1 MRQMANNRIVRL
13 LILFLAALLATAQVL
28 QPVPAF
34 SSENIR
40 PYGRATKILSP
51 GMVLEL
57 WGRNLAPVP
66 WCGQEQ
72 KPQAPLPRELCG
84 VQVLIG
90 SRPAE
95 LMYVSGNQINLKIPE
110 DVPAEGFEPIQV
122 CVGNVCSATLSML
135 FSTHTALLTLDE
147 PAYVH
152 MPVWIDVDPPSPYV
166 VSYPCGFWPWNFP
179 GYEFE
184 VLRKGQPLAPLPQPP
199 RPFIGTAPLDRCEG
213 PTYRG
218 RLPLHLLYRFEE
230 PGTYSVRFTA
240 KKSGKTLYQSDWT
253 DIQIEPFSEEKR
265 GAQLHSLEG
274 EARNGPS
281 AYYVVPSL
289 LVWPDEKALAVLLKL
304 IHEHTSACMNYD
316 CVRLGFGRAALAG
329 FDDTL
334 LRREIPQDRLLQLCP
349 PNGNCK

>member
-1 MRQMANNRIVRL
+1 
-13 LILFLAALLATAQVL
+13 
-28 QPVPAF
+28 
-34 SSENIR
+34 
-40 PYGRATKILSP
+40 
-51 GMVLEL
+51 
-57 WGRNLAPVP
+57 
-66 WCGQEQ
+66 
-72 KPQAPLPRELCG
+72 
-84 VQVLIG
+84 
-90 SRPAE
+90 
-95 LMYVSGNQINLKIPE
+95 MYVSGGQINLKIPE

-122 CVGNVCSATLSML
+122 CVGSVCSATVTML
-135 FSTHTALLTLDE
+135 FSTHIALLTLDG

-152 MPVWIDVDPPSPYV
+152 MPVWIDVDAPSPYV

-199 RPFIGTAPLDRCEG
+199 LPFTGTVPLDQCEG

-240 KKSGKTLYQSDWT
+240 RKTGKILYQSDWT

-265 GAQLHSLEG
+265 DAQLHSLEG
-274 EARNGPS
+274 EVRNGPS
-281 AYYVVPSL
+281 AYHVVPSL
-289 LVWPDEKALAVLLKL
+289 LAWPDEKALAVLLKL
-304 IHEHTSACMNYD
+304 IPEDTSRCINYG